1 MRWESGERPGN
12 SILERLSLILARECV
27 VESSRRKLGQ
37 LEQGVFPAPVIKFE
51 GGELCAWEEL
61 RG

>member
-12 SILERLSLILARECV
+12 IILERLSLILARECV

-51 GGELCAWEEL
+51 
-61 RG
+61 